1 MTSRIT
7 GGTASFEQSR
17 KLAEY
22 ENRKASISFAV
33 SADEGEDAA
42 EAVKQA
48 LALATQIVLVSLG
61 VLKATPE
68 QAAVI
73 VPDATAEALKKAHA
87 KKLAKAEKEKP
98 KADPAAVGDQ
108 GDTPAPVQVGKPDPA
123 EVVEEV
129 SFDPAPAA
137 VTDKDLI
144 DACNKA
150 AGKFGAEGGKR
161 VREIVQKY
169 VTYPK
174 RAQDITAEA
183 RPRFIEEL
191 AELK

>member
-1 MTSRIT
+1 MSSRIT

-61 VLKATPE
+61 VLKGTPE
-68 QAAVI
+68 QAAVV

-98 KADPAAVGDQ
+98 KADPAAVADE
-108 GDTPAPVQVGKPDPA
+108 PAAVAAGNADPA